1 MDKSPYELEQNEVNF
16 ISNVTFEQIELL
28 FNDLIS
34 QTAMIGEIAPDCIN
48 YKQIKVNV
56 SRKLY
61 RKHVLSDV
69 DFHNEDTNY

>member
-1 MDKSPYELEQNEVNF
+1 MDKSPYKLEQNEVNF
-16 ISNVTFEQIELL
+16 ITNVTFEQIDLL
-28 FNDLIS
+28 LNDLIS
-34 QTAMIGEIAPDCIN
+34 QSAMISEIAPDYID